1 MVHGPRV
8 HSVHVLL
15 VGGVIIVP
23 LLAADVLPV
32 PPTMMAFVGCRA
44 AATAA
49 AAPAAAARG
58 RGADADADQRQP
70 ERRARRGAD

>member
-1 MVHGPRV
+1 M
-8 HSVHVLL
+8 HVLL

-23 LLAADVLPV
+23 LLATDILPT

-44 AATAA
+44 AATSAA
-49 AAPAAAARG
+49 AAAAAARG

-70 ERRARRGAD
+70 ERGARRGAR